1 MFPSIDCRPEM
12 PAAMWSR
19 WCFGLHYIGK
29 TYFNKIRI
37 LLMNSK
43 FPLTPE
49 EIKRAR
55 ESLGLSRA
63 DVALELGFAVG
74 NTASISMWERG
85 EREVPFKHHA
95 KLLHILKNGIPESNR
110 SSSRSSSK
118 FTKTRR
124 TTAKALD
131 KNINYS
137 KNEKVALQVKDHE
150 QIGEGN
156 HCVYLYY
163 LPIHKE
169 NAELKGE
176 GKWRCKIG
184 RSKYPDPSIRTNQQ
198 KIGLPEQ
205 PEHGLTILTNKPEE
219 LEDAIHDILKGF
231 GRYIPDAPGKEWFFT
246 SPNEIKWLYNF
257 LIKDYK

>member
-1 MFPSIDCRPEM
+1 
-12 PAAMWSR
+12 
-19 WCFGLHYIGK
+19 
-29 TYFNKIRI
+29 
-37 LLMNSK
+37 MNSK

-49 EIKRAR
+49 EIRRAR
-55 ESLGLSRA
+55 ERLGLSRA
-63 DVALELGFAVG
+63 DVALELDFSPG
-74 NTASISMWERG
+74 NTTSVGMWEKG
-85 EREVPFKHHA
+85 ERKVPPKHHA
-95 KLLHILKNGIPESNR
+95 KLLHILKNGIPESKR
-110 SSSRSSSK
+110 SSKRA
-118 FTKTRR
+118 
-124 TTAKALD
+124 TAKTLD

-176 GKWRCKIG
+176 DKWRCKIG

-219 LEDAIHDILKGF
+219 LENAIHEILKGF
-231 GRYIPDAPGKEWFFT
+231 GRHIADAPGKEWFST
-246 SPNEIKWLYNF
+246 SPNEIEWLYNI
-257 LIKDYK
+257 LIKNYK

>member
-1 MFPSIDCRPEM
+1 
-12 PAAMWSR
+12 
-19 WCFGLHYIGK
+19 
-29 TYFNKIRI
+29 
-37 LLMNSK
+37 MNSK

-55 ESLGLSRA
+55 ESLRLSRA

-74 NTASISMWERG
+74 NTTSIGMWEKG
-85 EREVPFKHHA
+85 EREVPSKHHA
-95 KLLHILKNGIPESNR
+95 KLFHILKNGIPESKR
-110 SSSRSSSK
+110 SSK
-118 FTKTRR
+118 R

-137 KNEKVALQVKDHE
+137 KNKNVALQVKDHK

-176 GKWRCKIG
+176 DKWRCKIG

-205 PEHGLTILTNKPEE
+205 PEHGLTILTNKPVE
-219 LEDAIHDILKGF
+219 LEDAIHEILKGF
-231 GRYIPDAPGKEWFFT
+231 GRHIADAPGKEWFST
-246 SPNEIKWLYNF
+246 SPNEIESLYNL